1 MEFIDRCQI
10 GDGDCNWPEVRK
22 AVAEIGFTGWS
33 TAEVRGGGKDRMAEV
48 KERMDRFL
56 VKG

>member
-1 MEFIDRCQI
+1 MSI
-10 GDGDCNWPEVRK
+10 GDVDWADVR
-22 AVAEIGFTGWS
+22 AALAEIRFTGWS
-33 TAEVRGGGKDRMAEV
+33 TAEVRGGDKDRMAEV